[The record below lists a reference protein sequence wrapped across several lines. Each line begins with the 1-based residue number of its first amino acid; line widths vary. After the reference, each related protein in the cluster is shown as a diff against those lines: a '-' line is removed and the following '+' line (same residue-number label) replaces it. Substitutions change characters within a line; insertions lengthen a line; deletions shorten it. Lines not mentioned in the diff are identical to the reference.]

1 MKMQLF
7 YLSFALLF
15 GCISSLKAQD
25 KISDADKRKIINI
38 FKDVDPSSYRLVFN
52 DGGEV
57 HGQKPVQMNDLKR
70 LSRSTGSASAKGIK
84 WTFIAG
90 DRSANEVF
98 YIYTDGES
106 ELMTVLGQQKYK
118 ALQDIVMKY
127 GDIMIK

>member
-1 MKMQLF
+1 MKKQLF

-15 GCISSLKAQD
+15 GCISSLKAQ
-25 KISDADKRKIINI
+25 ISDVDKRKIINI
-38 FKDVDPSSYRLVFN
+38 FKDVDPNSYRLVFN
-52 DGGEV
+52 DASEV

-84 WTFIAG
+84 WTFIVG

-98 YIYTDGES
+98 YVYTEGES
-106 ELMTVLGQQKYK
+106 ELMSMLGQQKYK